1 MDNNKKLTDKEQ
13 QELNNFKKW
22 LEAKKYSPK
31 NKDEVKKYYA
41 EYQKE
46 KAKASEAQTKK
57 AAHGTKLT
65 YFKSLKNQCA
75 EDEEVVYF
83 KKGGSVKC
91 GCKKKEDGG
100 EIPAAKEGSAVAK
113 FKKMRAGDKVVN
125 GSTKQ
130 PTIDGTKKAN
140 EDPNKDMTWD
150 PKLRKMRK
158 MTSEE
163 IARAKKNLADA
174 RQGKGEGT
182 PQRKK
187 GGEINKDCGGSAIK
201 KFKMHRQGGSLN
213 GIPFMQQGTPK
224 GGIYKPDWYKSISAE
239 TKGKDSY
246 GHPDEE
252 LVKRSQNGDIFRRR
266 VMTTHGYSPDSGP
279 FFADTLYQY
288 IPKGQKMIEATQYLH
303 PTRYKK
309 LKEAFQKIVSI
320 PTKKAAWELQD
331 EYYEK

>member
-1 MDNNKKLTDKEQ
+1 MDEKVLKQLADGLKSKNP
-13 QELNNFKKW
+13 
-22 LEAKKYSPK
+22 EAIKAYK
-31 NKDEVKKYYA
+31 NL
-41 EYQKE
+41 QKVAQGQGEEAE
-46 KAKASEAQTKK
+46 KAKVILNKIQNYLTQK

-83 KKGGSVKC
+83 KKGGLVNC

-100 EIPAAKEGSAVAK
+100 EIAKAQNGTAVDK
-113 FKKMRAGDKVVN
+113 FKKMRADNKTVN
-125 GSTKQ
+125 NSTKQ
-130 PTIDGTKKAN
+130 PTTNVTKKTN

-150 PKLRKMRK
+150 PKLKKMRK

-213 GIPFMQQGTPK
+213 GIPF
-224 GGIYKPDWYKSISAE
+224 I
-239 TKGKDSY
+239 
-246 GHPDEE
+246 
-252 LVKRSQNGDIFRRR
+252 
-266 VMTTHGYSPDSGP
+266 
-279 FFADTLYQY
+279 
-288 IPKGQKMIEATQYLH
+288 
-303 PTRYKK
+303 K
-309 LKEAFQKIVSI
+309 LG
-320 PTKKAAWELQD
+320 L
-331 EYYEK
+331 

>member
-1 MDNNKKLTDKEQ
+1 MDEKVLKQLADGLKSKNP
-13 QELNNFKKW
+13 
-22 LEAKKYSPK
+22 EAIKAYK
-31 NKDEVKKYYA
+31 NL
-41 EYQKE
+41 QKVAQGQGEEAE
-46 KAKASEAQTKK
+46 KAKVILNKIQNYLTQK

-83 KKGGSVKC
+83 KKGGLVNC

-100 EIPAAKEGSAVAK
+100 EIAKAQNGTAVDK
-113 FKKMRAGDKVVN
+113 FKKMRADNKTVN
-125 GSTKQ
+125 NSTKQ
-130 PTIDGTKKAN
+130 PTTNVTKKTN

-150 PKLRKMRK
+150 PKLKKMRK

-213 GIPFMQQGTPK
+213 GIPF
-224 GGIYKPDWYKSISAE
+224 I
-239 TKGKDSY
+239 
-246 GHPDEE
+246 
-252 LVKRSQNGDIFRRR
+252 R
-266 VMTTHGYSPDSGP
+266 
-279 FFADTLYQY
+279 
-288 IPKGQKMIEATQYLH
+288 
-303 PTRYKK
+303 
-309 LKEAFQKIVSI
+309 
-320 PTKKAAWELQD
+320 KAQ
-331 EYYEK
+331 